1 MGSVPTATTS
11 LETATV
17 ISVPD
22 AKMGLEAMS
31 PSAFTA
37 DTRSTMTELSSSALR
52 IAYTAVRMQRVN
64 ADARKAWLDEA
75 MREAYVAAEKS
86 LESAL
91 READVQ
97 KEIEARGGKKPAVAA
112 QI

>member
-1 MGSVPTATTS
+1 
-11 LETATV
+11 
-17 ISVPD
+17 
-22 AKMGLEAMS
+22 
-31 PSAFTA
+31 
-37 DTRSTMTELSSSALR
+37 
-52 IAYTAVRMQRVN
+52 MQRIN

-97 KEIEARGGKKPAVAA
+97 KEIEARGGRKPAVAA

>member
-1 MGSVPTATTS
+1 MESAPTATTT
-11 LETATV
+11 LEIATA
-17 ISVPD
+17 ISVLD
-22 AKMGLEAMS
+22 VKMESKAMS
-31 PSAFTA
+31 PSVFIA
-37 DTRSTMTELSSSALR
+37 DTRSTVTKLTSSDLR
-52 IAYTAVRMQRVN
+52 IAYTAVRMQRIN
-64 ADARKAWLDEA
+64 ADMRKAWLDEA

-112 QI
+112 

>member
-1 MGSVPTATTS
+1 MGFEATR
-11 LETATV
+11 
-17 ISVPD
+17 
-22 AKMGLEAMS
+22 
-31 PSAFTA
+31 PSAFIA
-37 DTRSTMTELSSSALR
+37 DTRSTVTRLTSSDLR
-52 IAYTAVRMQRVN
+52 IAYTAVRMQRIN

-97 KEIEARGGKKPAVAA
+97 KEIEARGGRKPAVAA